1 MKVNVIHFSEIIAPM
16 GICTMEF
23 QIMVLNGNERKQKKD
38 KFELQQKNIN
48 GNPFT
53 FNR

>member
-1 MKVNVIHFSEIIAPM
+1 MKVTVIHFSEIITPM
-16 GICTMEF
+16 GIFTMEF
-23 QIMVLNGNERKQKKD
+23 QIIALRLEERKKKD

>member
-23 QIMVLNGNERKQKKD
+23 QIIALRLEDRKEKD
-38 KFELQQKNIN
+38 RFELQQ
-48 GNPFT
+48 
-53 FNR
+53 